1 MPNITI
7 DNAAGNFDFNVDD
20 ISLKDLFSQG
30 YMNKFSYTSK
40 KGVQTATLYQK
51 DGDYVSLT
59 GALSFSGLVDHN
71 RAKAITALD
80 GLSVGHGKAEL
91 YSIEDLGL
99 SGKILASDKSLA
111 AWIDKQSYII
121 NGNNSAN
128 DLSGGNLDDKLYGNG
143 GKDHLYGGYG
153 NDKLYGGDD
162 NDLLSGGA
170 GKNVL
175 TGGNGDDTY
184 VLSGGKDQIV
194 EAAGNKG
201 GYDTAI
207 GSVNIDLS
215 KNDNVEA
222 AKLQGK
228 GDLDVTGN
236 DSNNT
241 LVGNTGDNTL
251 WGGKGNDTLT
261 GGAGSDTFEFHKG
274 DKGDT
279 ITDFDAAGK
288 DHDILDIE
296 GFGKGTKFANL
307 DIEKISK
314 TDYEISF
321 GHGDAV
327 HIHFDHSTIK
337 DLDLSDFKF
346 HI

>member
-1 MPNITI
+1 MPTINI
-7 DNAAGNFDFNVDD
+7 DNAAGDFDFEVEN
-20 ISLKDLFSQG
+20 ISLKDLFSQK
-30 YMNKFSYTSK
+30 YNDFSWVSHH
-40 KGVQTATLYQK
+40 GVETATLYQK
-51 DGDYVSLT
+51 DGDYVSMV
-59 GALSFSGLVDHN
+59 GAFNVVGFRHPN
-71 RAKAITALD
+71 RDTAVKALD
-80 GLSVGHGKAEL
+80 GLTVGHHKTEL

-121 NGNNSAN
+121 NGNSGAN
-128 DLSGGNLDDKLYGNG
+128 DLAGGNLDDKLYGNG

-153 NDKLYGGDD
+153 NDKLYGGDA

-175 TGGNGDDTY
+175 TGGTGDDTY
-184 VLSGGKDQIV
+184 VLGSGKDQII
-194 EAAGNKG
+194 EAAGSKG

-215 KNDNVEA
+215 KDDNVEA

-236 DSNNT
+236 DGNNA
-241 LVGNTGDNTL
+241 LVGNAGDNTL

-274 DKGDT
+274 DKVDT

-321 GHGDAV
+321 GHSDAV
-327 HIHFDHSTIK
+327 HIHFDNSTIK